1 MEQPEL
7 HLHPAVQSNLADFFV
22 HTVNSRAEE
31 PGGPVQFL
39 LESHSEHFLRRLQ
52 LRIADETI
60 PASKVAVY
68 FCTSDESGAS
78 RIERLELDPYG
89 NILNW
94 PPNFFGDQM
103 ADIAEMTKAGNRRR
117 REAKTHNIQIK

>member
-22 HTVNSRAEE
+22 HTTNSRSEDPA
-31 PGGPVQFL
+31 GPVQFL

-52 LRIADETI
+52 RRIADETI
-60 PASKVAVY
+60 PAKNVAVY
-68 FCTSDESGAS
+68 FCSSDESGSS
-78 RIERLELDPYG
+78 RIERLQLDDYG

-103 ADIAEMTKAGNRRR
+103 TDVAEMQKASIRRR
-117 REAKTHNIQIK
+117 NKNP